1 MKIDKIT
8 YLIFITLFILTIP
21 GFAIA
26 QTAAGQ
32 NSVEKVVQDPLKFK
46 VRLFEIRHRNP
57 ESLRVALRALGS
69 GTPGADMEANQ
80 QLRTLTVRD
89 YPENIAAIEEALKR
103 LDVPEQS
110 PVSLEFQIH
119 LISASMTGSE
129 PKVEVTKNLEPVIA
143 QLKSSLKFTN
153 YRYISSV
160 LNRANDGGTVN
171 SSGITSSLF
180 PAPNSSGAIPDNPS
194 FYQYRMRTIKLRQDS
209 LGKETFQ
216 IDEFYFGVTVPIRT
230 GVGGERSVNY
240 RDIGI
245 TTPLTLREGEM
256 AVVGTANISGSDE
269 AIIVVVSVHKV
280 K

>member
-119 LISASMTGSE
+119 LISASTGPE
-129 PKVEVTKNLEPVIA
+129 PKVQVSKNLESVIT
-143 QLKSSLKFTN
+143 QLKSSLRFTN
-153 YRYISSV
+153 FRYISTALIRS
-160 LNRANDGGTVN
+160 NNGG
-171 SSGITSSLF
+171 
-180 PAPNSSGAIPDNPS
+180 
-194 FYQYRMRTIKLRQDS
+194 
-209 LGKETFQ
+209 
-216 IDEFYFGVTVPIRT
+216 
-230 GVGGERSVNY
+230 
-240 RDIGI
+240 
-245 TTPLTLREGEM
+245 
-256 AVVGTANISGSDE
+256 
-269 AIIVVVSVHKV
+269 
-280 K
+280 

>member
-89 YPENIAAIEEALKR
+89 FPENITAIEEALKR

-110 PVSLEFQIH
+110 PASLEFQIH
-119 LISASMTGSE
+119 LISASTGPE
-129 PKVEVTKNLEPVIA
+129 PKVQVSKNLEPVIT
-143 QLKSSLKFTN
+143 QLKSSLRFTN
-153 YRYISSV
+153 FRYISTALS
-160 LNRANDGGTVN
+160 RANDGGKVD
-171 SSGITSSLF
+171 SSGISGSLF
-180 PAPNSSGAIPDNPS
+180 PAPSGITNNPDNPS
-194 FYQYRMRTIKLRQDS
+194 FYMYSLGTIKLMQDS
-209 LGKETFQ
+209 TGKETVQ
-216 IDEFYFGVTVPIRT
+216 IDNFRFGVTVPVRSSGG
-230 GVGGERSVNY
+230 GVQY

-245 TTPLTLREGEM
+245 NSPLTLREGEM
-256 AVVGTANISGSDE
+256 AVVGTASISGSDE
-269 AIIVVVSVHKV
+269 AIIVVVSVNKI